1 MCLAIPGEILS
12 IENATGLMRTGR
24 VSFGG
29 IVKEINLSYTP
40 AAGIG
45 DYVLVHVGFA
55 ISQIDADVA
64 DKIIQELEKLEE
76 IDPEIYRTLT

>member
-12 IENATGLMRTGR
+12 IAGEEPLNRTAR

-29 IVKEINLSYTP
+29 LVKEVSLACVP
-40 AAGIG
+40 QAQVG

-55 ISQIDADVA
+55 LNILDPAVA
-64 DKIIQELEKLEE
+64 QQTWDLLQQLDK
-76 IDPEIYRTLT
+76 P

>member
-12 IENATGLMRTGR
+12 IQGEEPLTRTAR

-29 IVKEINLSYTP
+29 LVQEVSLACVP
-40 AAGIG
+40 QAQVG

-55 ISQIDADVA
+55 LNILDPAAAQQTWDLLR
-64 DKIIQELEKLEE
+64 QLEKL
-76 IDPEIYRTLT
+76 